1 MLDRKRCF
9 IDARRRLFTAARCP
23 AVLLKTGE
31 PALSHWLSTTSY
43 YGFLPDGELW
53 TSDDGLRPA
62 LRARLRSL
70 QSRVQEAVS
79 RRDYA
84 GALRLA
90 YRTLEA
96 LADELRPAWANA
108 LPSDQVLVQ
117 ALLVEVERRPI
128 VAMEDTTLREL
139 QGIAVWVSHRAWA
152 TTRKEALEIARRLVA
167 WSGGPPTPAPRPT
180 SSSSNGGP

>member
-1 MLDRKRCF
+1 
-9 IDARRRLFTAARCP
+9 
-23 AVLLKTGE
+23 
-31 PALSHWLSTTSY
+31 
-43 YGFLPDGELW
+43 
-53 TSDDGLRPA
+53 
-62 LRARLRSL
+62 
-70 QSRVQEAVS
+70 
-79 RRDYA
+79 
-84 GALRLA
+84 
-90 YRTLEA
+90 

-167 WSGGPPTPAPRPT
+167 WSGGRMVKWSGGETKDRRPRTNIP
-180 SSSSNGGP
+180 SDQ